1 MFIAQKK
8 RHENIAEYILYLWQL
23 EDLLR
28 ALRFDTKA
36 IFDTLVAPHD
46 LNPQQ
51 KQTLLGWY
59 VESGGLLKQEGKE
72 NSGHMTHTLHLIGS
86 LQQLHQQLMSLPVGE
101 EYKKMFEKLAEE
113 LPRLRIVIAKDGIS
127 DIELCFRALY
137 GVMLYRIK
145 GDESKREV
153 SEDVVATISPV
164 IGKLAEIFHRVEQGT
179 LDLFGNND

>member
-28 ALRFDTKA
+28 AMRFEPQA
-36 IFDTLVAPHD
+36 IFNTLVEPHD

-51 KQTLLGWY
+51 KQTLLTWY
-59 VESGGLLKQEGKE
+59 VELGNLLRQEGKAE
-72 NSGHMTHTLHLIGS
+72 KGHLTHTLHLIGS
-86 LQQLHQQLMSLPVGE
+86 LQQLHDQLMSLPVGA
-101 EYKKMFEKLAEE
+101 EYKSMFEPLAEE
-113 LPRLRIVIAKDGIS
+113 LPRLRIVLAKDGVS

-145 GDESKREV
+145 GDESKRDV
-153 SEDVVATISPV
+153 GDDVVTAISPV
-164 IGKLAEIFHRVEQGT
+164 IGKLSEIFHRVEQGT
-179 LDLFGNND
+179 LDLYG